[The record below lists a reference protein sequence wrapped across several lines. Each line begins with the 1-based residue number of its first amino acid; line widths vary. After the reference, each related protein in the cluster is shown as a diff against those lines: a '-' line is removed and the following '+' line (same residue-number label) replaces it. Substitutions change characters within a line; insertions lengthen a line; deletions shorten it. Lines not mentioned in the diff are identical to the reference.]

1 MMAPEFLVAGVLG
14 AALILYVLTGGA
26 DFGGGVLDL
35 FASGPRKI
43 QQRRAVALAI
53 GPVWEANHV
62 WLILAIVLMF
72 TCFPVA
78 HAAISTA
85 LHIPLTLML
94 IGVVLRGT
102 AFVFRSYDSRRDDVQ
117 ARWSVIFAVASTV
130 TPVLL
135 GVVVGA
141 IASGR
146 IRIVDGR
153 YQGDFTSAWLAPFPW
168 AVGLLTLAIFA
179 FLAAVYMTRVTGHDV
194 ALQEDFR
201 TRGLWASAAVFG
213 LAWLSFFLA
222 RSGAPQIWSG
232 LWSSAVAIPFQVGV
246 GACGLGCI
254 HALYS
259 RHYQRAQVLAILQ
272 VVLVVG
278 GWAGSQMPYVV
289 PPDLTLGEHAPDNV
303 LWTVLGILAVGT
315 PPLFAAYMWM
325 MWVFKGPGAPH
336 DPRLPRQETQT

>member
-1 MMAPEFLVAGVLG
+1 MGPELFIAGILG

-35 FASGPRKI
+35 MASGPRKI
-43 QQRRAVALAI
+43 QQRRAIALAI

-62 WLILAIVLMF
+62 WLILAIVLIF
-72 TCFPVA
+72 TCFPTA
-78 HAAISTA
+78 HAVISTA

-94 IGVVLRGT
+94 FGVVLRGT
-102 AFVFRSYDSRRDDVQ
+102 AFVFRSYDSRRDEVQ
-117 ARWSVIFAVASTV
+117 ARWSVVFAIASTI

-146 IRIVDGR
+146 IRVVDGR
-153 YQGDFTSAWLAPFPW
+153 YAGDFIGPWMAPFPW

-179 FLAAVYMTRVTGHDV
+179 FLAAVYMTQVTGHDV
-194 ALQEDFR
+194 SLQEDFR
-201 TRGLWASAAVFG
+201 LRGLVASAAVFV

-222 RSGAPQIWSG
+222 REGAPQIWQG
-232 LWSSAVAIPFQVGV
+232 LWTSTGAIPFQIAV
-246 GACGLGCI
+246 GACGMGCI
-254 HALYS
+254 SMLYL
-259 RHYQRAQVLAILQ
+259 RRYGWARNLAVIQ

-278 GWAGSQMPYVV
+278 GWAMSQFPYVV
-289 PPDLTLGEHAPDNV
+289 PPDLTLSDHAPDNV
-303 LWTVLGILAVGT
+303 LWLVLGILAVGA
-315 PPLFAAYMWM
+315 PPLALAYSWM

-336 DPRLPRQETQT
+336 DPRLPRQEEG